1 MPLVTRLLCVGLA
14 VAFESGCT
22 RVTLVSEGSPIRV
35 GPETTT
41 RVYVY
46 TDGEWVLSDNK
57 VKIPEGWYCV
67 PPSYVEDK

>member
-1 MPLVTRLLCVGLA
+1 MPRATRLLCA
-14 VAFESGCT
+14 VLVAAFVSGCT

-35 GPETTT
+35 GPETAT

-46 TDGEWVLSDNK
+46 TDGEWVLSDNR
-57 VKIPEGWYCV
+57 VMIPEGWYCV

>member
-1 MPLVTRLLCVGLA
+1 M
-14 VAFESGCT
+14 
-22 RVTLVSEGSPIRV
+22 TLVSEGSPIRV
-35 GPETTT
+35 GPETAT

-46 TDGEWVLSDNK
+46 TDGEWVLSDNR